1 MRSASYQPWALVV
14 VVVLWSHLAA
24 QEASDVQRAF
34 AAARARAA
42 RGDVIAQYTLGSML
56 YYGSKEMGQGVD
68 WFRKAAA
75 KNFAPAEFQMGQLY
89 DFGFGVPKDDKRA
102 LEWYVKAA
110 QHGSAPA
117 ARAVGEFYR
126 RGRGVKAD
134 AAQALR
140 WYRQAADGDDLRAQY
155 QLAQMYFDG
164 TGVMRDYVTAY
175 MWFDV
180 AAGQTPLIDN
190 QKALLELRNIA
201 AARMEPDAL
210 VEAERRARSWKPA
223 VQR

>member
-1 MRSASYQPWALVV
+1 MM
-14 VVVLWSHLAA
+14 VVVLSSSLAA
-24 QEASDVQRAF
+24 QDATEVQRAF
-34 AAARARAA
+34 ATARTRAT
-42 RGDVIAQYTLGSML
+42 RGDVIAQFTLGSML
-56 YYGSKEMGQGVD
+56 YYGSDETVQAVD
-68 WFRKAAA
+68 WFRRAAA
-75 KNFAPAEFQMGQLY
+75 KDFAPAEFQMGQLY

-126 RGRGVKAD
+126 RGRSIKAD

-164 TGVMRDYVTAY
+164 TGVARDYVTAY

-180 AAGQTPLIDN
+180 AAGQTPLVDN

-201 AARMEPDAL
+201 AARMAPEAL
-210 VEAERRARSWKPA
+210 AEAERRARSWKPA